1 MMISLNQ
8 LNRIEAKIDRFLQIV
23 GSDAGHGI
31 ERKQTYTTEEV
42 AKILGC
48 SCAHVLRLRR
58 QRKLRAVDG
67 VKNPYRFPIEQVMK
81 LQK

>member
-1 MMISLNQ
+1 MISVDQ
-8 LNRIEAKIDRFLQIV
+8 LNRIEAKLDRFLQV
-23 GSDAGHGI
+23 MERDETGI
-31 ERKQTYTTEEV
+31 ERKQTYTTGEV
-42 AKILGC
+42 ARLLGC

-67 VKNPYRFPIEQVMK
+67 VKNPYRFPIEQVVR